1 MNKAVIV
8 AGMAYGDEAKGATVD
23 FLCRDLGA
31 GLVVRYNGGHQAAH
45 NVVTDPGP
53 VFGGMH
59 HTFSQFGSGSF
70 VPGVRTH
77 LSRFMMIN
85 PIAMM
90 EEEEHLRCLGVS
102 DMWERT
108 TVHNQCLVV
117 TPYHRAFNRLQE
129 MSRGHRAHGS
139 CGMGIGTARRLET
152 YGIAVKAN
160 ELLDSHPYRI
170 HLRTKLLD
178 IKLRLASELLEFR
191 YLLEDTAEV
200 DAELTWLCG
209 GDSSVNDRLSLLD
222 HYYDEWT
229 NKVTFAHK
237 LDLDDKPVIFEGA
250 QGVLLDEKYGVAPHN
265 TWTNTTFENAQA
277 LLDEAKFTGERIKL
291 GCWRSYFTRHGNGPF
306 LTEEEWSPLKRP
318 EHHNTEGRYQG
329 KWRVG
334 LFDFD
339 LAHRAVEICGGIDQA
354 SVSHMDVV
362 ELNTTHLEHRIG
374 APVTLT
380 AYGPTARMRYAK
392 TARAQVQDPSA
403 EPRGSL
409 TGSH

>member
-23 FLCRDLGA
+23 FLCRHLGT
-31 GLVVRYNGGHQAAH
+31 GLVIRYNGGHQAAH

-70 VPGVRTH
+70 IPGVRTH

-139 CGMGIGTARRLET
+139 CGMGIGTTRRLES
-152 YGIAVKAN
+152 YGIALKAN
-160 ELLDSHPYRI
+160 ELLDSHPYVI
-170 HLRTKLLD
+170 HLRTKLWE
-178 IKLRLASELLEFR
+178 IRNRLAAELLEFR

-200 DAELTWLCG
+200 ESELAWFYG
-209 GDSSVNDRLSLLD
+209 EDRTEQLT

-229 NKVTFAHK
+229 NKVT
-237 LDLDDKPVIFEGA
+237 LVPVTDIKENAPIIFEGA
-250 QGVLLDEKYGVAPHN
+250 QGVLLDEKYGVAPHT
-265 TWTNTTFENAQA
+265 TWTNTTFENAQT

-318 EHHNTEGRYQG
+318 EKHNTHGRYQG
-329 KWRVG
+329 NWRVG

-362 ELNTTHLEHRIG
+362 ELNTSYLEDRIR
-374 APVTLT
+374 APVTILSF
-380 AYGPTARMRYAK
+380 GPTAKQRYK
-392 TARAQVQDPSA
+392 RETVKEGNCNVST
-403 EPRGSL
+403 SK
-409 TGSH
+409 SI